1 MTRSKQLFLGILM
14 ASALTGY
21 SYTATA
27 GVDDHNHAPGEVH
40 KEGEHSHGAGHTEE
54 SHFEIEAPS
63 SVEAAWNLLDQ
74 SVIESRAAIEA
85 KDSQALHEA
94 GEKLSAAVSALHSYP
109 QAVKEGNGDKWNSI
123 IGQLSKTADRFHH
136 VAEDNDL
143 AAATETLDLLEGQ
156 INLIR
161 SLY

>member
-1 MTRSKQLFLGILM
+1 MTKSKQLFLGILM

-21 SYTATA
+21 SYTAIA
-27 GVDDHNHAPGEVH
+27 GADDHNHAPGEVH
-40 KEGEHSHGAGHTEE
+40 KEGEHNHGADHAEE
-54 SHFEIEAPS
+54 SHFKIEAPAS
-63 SVEAAWNLLDQ
+63 AEAAWNLLDQ
-74 SVIESRAAIEA
+74 SVTEARAAIEA
-85 KDSQALHEA
+85 KDSHALHEA

-123 IGQLSKTADRFHH
+123 VDQLSKTADRFHH
-136 VAEDNDL
+136 IAEDNDL

-156 INLIR
+156 ISLIR